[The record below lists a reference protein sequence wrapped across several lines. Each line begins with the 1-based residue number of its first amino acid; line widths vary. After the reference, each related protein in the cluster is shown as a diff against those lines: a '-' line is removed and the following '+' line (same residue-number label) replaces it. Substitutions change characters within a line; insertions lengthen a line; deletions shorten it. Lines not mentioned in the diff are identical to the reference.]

1 MSVALKSRLL
11 SIMKREMSSHDF
23 RPTSYCE
30 YQLEKIVGQGVERMR
45 INNAVDQIGKVMQA
59 EQNLRRLIDYFCNYS
74 KDVGTYP
81 TLDDDAFNS
90 ALITCPLLWPYRC

>member
-1 MSVALKSRLL
+1 MSVAFKSRLL